1 MPIRSERER
10 DIALYVQVLKYI
22 MKYIFAFSH
31 YNYACQPTIHVDDLM
46 KLKSVWSNVYK
57 EFCSGNLVVQK
68 TINSFSVIALDQ
80 AHE

>member
-1 MPIRSERER
+1 MLMSIRSEGER

-46 KLKSVWSNVYK
+46 KLKSV
-57 EFCSGNLVVQK
+57 
-68 TINSFSVIALDQ
+68 
-80 AHE
+80 